1 MLLSLL
7 LLFKPAERE
16 TRRAPRGILA
26 RHEDRKKKKK
36 KKKAN
41 ISCRSSAKPVVE
53 FHVVR
58 QSVNIAPRRLPR
70 PPKTIPRKRERPTWF
85 RETSQRPPR
94 SGQKSAGGPQEA
106 PKSTQEEPKMVP
118 WPPRSPQ
125 EIPKDTPEELRRPPR
140 DPQER
145 PKEAQERP
153 KTLSRPSSDRKRRF
167 FTNRAPAEA
176 KSWFLRVRG
185 SAWEVKIDPKRV
197 EKEYKHVLEEDMS

>member
-1 MLLSLL
+1 MSFGRASTLLPGGFQDHQKRSQGSV
-7 LLFKPAERE
+7 
-16 TRRAPRGILA
+16 RGQ
-26 RHEDRKKKKK
+26 HG
-36 KKKAN
+36 
-41 ISCRSSAKPVVE
+41 S
-53 FHVVR
+53 
-58 QSVNIAPRRLPR
+58 
-70 PPKTIPRKRERPTWF
+70 

-125 EIPKDTPEELRRPPR
+125 EIPKGTPEELRRPPR

-145 PKEAQERP
+145 PKEAQESP

-167 FTNRAPAEA
+167 FRNRAPAEA

-197 EKEYKHVLEEDMS
+197 EKEYKHVLEEDMSQRRCQESRKKLRRSPKVPIHWPC